1 MQTSRP
7 RTDRAEEPRPARD
20 RSGPRW
26 ESPGTGA
33 TVPPPLTADVLRAAQ
48 GSAGNAAV
56 SGMIARRASAAQ
68 APAQQDTGVREVL
81 GSAGRPLT
89 GPVRS
94 EMESRFGTDFS
105 GVRLHTGAAAARS
118 ARAIGARAYTSG
130 SHVVLGEGG
139 RDKHTLAHELTHVVQ
154 QRQGP
159 VSGTDR
165 GTGCGSATPATAS
178 SGRRRA
184 TPGGCS
190 PGRCRWP
197 APSRTTAPG
206 TTRATGTTTP
216 ITGRARRSARPTRTP
231 CSVWSASRW
240 S

>member
-1 MQTSRP
+1 
-7 RTDRAEEPRPARD
+7 
-20 RSGPRW
+20 
-26 ESPGTGA
+26 
-33 TVPPPLTADVLRAAQ
+33 
-48 GSAGNAAV
+48 
-56 SGMIARRASAAQ
+56 MIARRV
-68 APAQQDTGVREVL
+68 APAPAPEREDTGVREVL
-81 GSAGRPLT
+81 GSAGKPMA
-89 GPVRS
+89 GPVRT

-105 GVRLHTGAAAARS
+105 GVRLHTGAAATRS

-165 GTGCGSATPATAS
+165 GDGLRISDPGDRFEREAESNA
-178 SGRRRA
+178 
-184 TPGGCS
+184 GGCS

-206 TTRATGTTTP
+206 TTGTTRTAVTTRATGTTTD
-216 ITGRARRSARPTRTP
+216 TGPATDTVRCTARPTRTP
-231 CSVWSASRW
+231 CSAWWASRW